1 MELDDLKAGW
11 ATLDQRLARLEER
24 VAATTSDA
32 RRTGVRA
39 ELRPLV
45 VGQVIQIVFGV
56 LLALA
61 AGSFWVDHRHE
72 PNLLVTGLL
81 LHAYGLAAIVA
92 AGRNLFLTSRANE
105 VAPVVDL
112 QRRVAALR
120 AWRIREGRW
129 FGVVG
134 CFMWVAMVIWGFG
147 LLGVDLVAV
156 NPLFV
161 GLQVICA
168 CVCLGVF
175 VLVTRLDKAPEGSAV
190 RRATERLDEISEF
203 EAA

>member
-61 AGSFWVDHRHE
+61 SGSFWVDHRHE
-72 PNLLVTGLL
+72 TNLLVTGLL

-105 VAPVVDL
+105 VAPVVEL

>member
-61 AGSFWVDHRHE
+61 AGAFWFDHRHE

-92 AGRNLFLTSRANE
+92 AGRNLFLTSRVNE
-105 VAPVVDL
+105 VAPVVEL

-190 RRATERLDEISEF
+190 RRARERLDEISEF